1 MEIEM
6 SEKSS
11 TEPKKVARC
20 GQFERET
27 GSAQQ
32 DTHHKEIKRA

>member
-11 TEPKKVARC
+11 TEPKKTPPPAISLKEKLTAR
-20 GQFERET
+20 
-27 GSAQQ
+27 SKI
-32 DTHHKEIKRA
+32 HISKR